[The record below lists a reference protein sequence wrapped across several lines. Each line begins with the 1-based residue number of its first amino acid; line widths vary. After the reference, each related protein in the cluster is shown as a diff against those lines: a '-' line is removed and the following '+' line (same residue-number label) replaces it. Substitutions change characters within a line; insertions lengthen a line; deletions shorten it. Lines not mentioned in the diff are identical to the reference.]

1 MQTLSLRRAAT
12 AAFLTLPFLFS
23 LAPASAAAPTAATA
37 APGFQ
42 RMQLGDFEVTA
53 ISDGIVG
60 LDLRPLMKNVSPARL
75 DAALGRVY
83 LREPATTS
91 VNAYLINTGTKL
103 VLIDTGAGGLFGPTL
118 GKLGANLKSA
128 GYTPDQVD
136 EIYISH
142 FHADHV
148 GGLIAADG
156 TAAFPNA
163 IVRADKRESDY
174 WLSDANVK
182 SAPAAMRGSF
192 EGARKSLAPYI
203 ESGRYKPFTGAT
215 TLAAGFRAQSTPGHT
230 PGHTTYVVESKGQ
243 RLVLWGDLIHVGALQ
258 FSDPNVAIGF
268 DSNTISA
275 IAQRKRAFADAA
287 ATHTWVGASHLS
299 FPGLGHVNHRAMGY
313 EWIPANYAPVI
324 EAK

>member
-1 MQTLSLRRAAT
+1 MLTFSPRRAAMV
-12 AAFLTLPFLFS
+12 ALLTLPFLFS
-23 LAPASAAAPTAATA
+23 LAPASATAPPAAAA

-53 ISDGIVG
+53 ISDGVVA
-60 LDLRPLMKNVSPARL
+60 LDLRPLLKNVSPARL

-156 TAAFPNA
+156 TAVFPNA

-174 WLSDANVK
+174 WLSDANAK
-182 SAPAAMRGSF
+182 KAPAAMRDF
-192 EGARKSLAPYI
+192 FDGARKSLAPYI
-203 ESGRYKPFTGAT
+203 ESGRYKPFTGT
-215 TLAAGFRAQSTPGHT
+215 TALAAGFTAQSTPGHT
-230 PGHTTYVVESKGQ
+230 PGHTTYVIASKGQ

-268 DSNTISA
+268 DSNMTSA

-287 ATHTWVGASHLS
+287 ATHTWVGASHLA
-299 FPGLGHVNHRAMGY
+299 FPGLGHVNHNAMGY

-324 EAK
+324 QAK